1 MLLAFAPILGRYE
14 DDVPEDTKLRRL
26 KELIDAFRAG
36 AQARNTEMRLG
47 TEQLVLVEG
56 PSRRSTEE
64 EPRLTGRT
72 GRCRGVRH
80 LDPMPQEHTQIAASI
95 TDHLLTWVPATT
107 CLDCVK
113 MAINASFS
121 MTLKSDATSKGRIC
135 GVHNLVTMFG
145 SESTLLQ

>member
-1 MLLAFAPILGRYE
+1 MLRVQFLRCTRVESFTEYLARVLFAIAPILGSYE
-14 DDVPEDTKLRRL
+14 DDVPEDIKLQRL

-72 GRCRGVRH
+72 GWFCAVCRWELSHAKACGEKRLAIIV
-80 LDPMPQEHTQIAASI
+80 
-95 TDHLLTWVPATT
+95 VT
-107 CLDCVK
+107 CLQPHALFV
-113 MAINASFS
+113 F
-121 MTLKSDATSKGRIC
+121 RWQ
-135 GVHNLVTMFG
+135 
-145 SESTLLQ
+145 STCRLQ